1 MKFRHLQAL
10 LTAIILACCVGLA
23 HSEEFVADFADK
35 PGINYGT
42 MGIETGVF
50 ALAGWGGKAL
60 FDKTP
65 EGRKMDFVPALA
77 ISIVTVFWHI
87 PMYRQGP
94 QELGRALQ
102 QDGFEIGGAW
112 MPVIFNF

>member
-1 MKFRHLQAL
+1 MKAK
-10 LTAIILACCVGLA
+10 LTLVLIGWLAVSSVCR
-23 HSEEFVADFADK
+23 SEQFVADFADK
-35 PGINYGT
+35 PGMNYGT

-77 ISIVTVFWHI
+77 ISLVTVFWHF
-87 PMYRQGP
+87 PMYRQGA
-94 QELGRALQ
+94 QERNYAIQ

-112 MPVIFNF
+112 MPVILGF